1 MKAEP
6 MNIENGTI
14 LVVDD
19 ESSTRKAL
27 RMTLSGMG
35 FTVIEAARGEEA
47 LSLVRVTWFDAVL
60 LDVDMPG
67 MGGVETCRN
76 IRRAVARLPILM
88 LTVMDSEDD
97 KVLALDAGADDYITK
112 PFQMRELTARL
123 RSAVRRRN
131 ADDGNRDQPIRLGQ
145 IELDPV
151 KYRLQKSGRSIHLTP
166 KEFEML
172 HYLMIHAGEPIPHAR
187 LLRYVWGPEYGNK
200 LEYLRTFV
208 RQLRKKIEDDPAKPQ
223 YLLTEAFVGY
233 RFNEDFPECSSVNSA
248 RRSVACKA
256 GKKN

>member
-1 MKAEP
+1 MKAEAL
-6 MNIENGTI
+6 NAEHGTI

-19 ESSTRKAL
+19 DSATRRAL
-27 RMTLSGMG
+27 HMTLSGMG
-35 FTVIEAARGEEA
+35 FTVVGAARGEEA
-47 LSLVRVTWFDAVL
+47 LSLVRVTRLDAVL

-67 MGGVETCRN
+67 MGGMEACRA
-76 IRRAVARLPILM
+76 IRHAVARLPILM

-112 PFQMRELTARL
+112 PFQLRELTARL

-131 ADDGNRDQPIRLGQ
+131 AQDSDRDRPIRLGQ

-151 KYRLQKSGRSIHLTP
+151 KYRVQKSGRSIHLTP

-172 HYLMIHAGEPIPHAR
+172 HYLMMHAGEPIPHAR
-187 LLRYVWGPEYGNK
+187 LLKSVWGAEYGDE

-208 RQLRKKIEDDPAKPQ
+208 RQLRKKIEDDPRHPQ
-223 YLLTEAFVGY
+223 YLLTDAYIGY
-233 RFNEDFPECSSVNSA
+233 RFADKSIEA
-248 RRSVACKA
+248 
-256 GKKN
+256 

>member
-1 MKAEP
+1 VNAEQL
-6 MNIENGTI
+6 ESGEGTV

-19 ESSTRKAL
+19 DSSTRRAL

-35 FTVIEAARGEEA
+35 FTIVEAARGEEA
-47 LSLVRVTWFDAVL
+47 LSLVRVTRFDAVL

-67 MGGVETCRN
+67 MGGLETCRT
-76 IRRAVARLPILM
+76 IRHAVARLPILM

-112 PFQMRELTARL
+112 PFQLRELTARL

-131 ADDGNRDQPIRLGQ
+131 ALDVNQDHPIRIGQ
-145 IELDPV
+145 IDLDPV
-151 KYRLQKSGRSIHLTP
+151 KYRVQKGGHSIHLTP

-172 HYLMIHAGEPIPHAR
+172 HYLMLHAGEPIPHAR
-187 LLRYVWGPEYGNK
+187 LLKSVWGPEYGNE

-208 RQLRKKIEDDPAKPQ
+208 RQLRKKIEDDPRHPQ
-223 YLLTEAFVGY
+223 YLLTDAYIGY
-233 RFNEDFPECSSVNSA
+233 RFNEQPPES
-248 RRSVACKA
+248 
-256 GKKN
+256 